1 MNSTIPSLQSL
12 IARNR
17 NEISSYSEE
26 LLHVKHYYKYLS
38 EHPNYDNWEEK
49 EAVNHVRECKLQIAS
64 LERIQK
70 VSKALLAREYAEERL
85 RAFNKECQRMRN
97 K

>member
-1 MNSTIPSLQSL
+1 MNNTIPALQSL

-17 NEISSYSEE
+17 NELSAWSAE
-26 LLHVKHYYKYLS
+26 LSVADNYYKYLLQ
-38 EHPNYDNWEEK
+38 HPNYDNTEEK
-49 EAVNHVRECKLQIAS
+49 DVVNNIRNCKLQIVS

-70 VSKALLAREYAEERL
+70 VAKQLLAREYAEERI

>member
-1 MNSTIPSLQSL
+1 MNNTIPALQSL

-17 NEISSYSEE
+17 NELREWHIELYIAIGYRSYLSAYPS
-26 LLHVKHYYKYLS
+26 YYK
-38 EHPNYDNWEEK
+38 WEEK
-49 EAVNHVRECKLQIAS
+49 DIVNNIRNCKQQIAS

-70 VSKALLAREYAEERL
+70 VAKQLLNREYAEERI